1 MFSDVTIFVY
11 SKPNMASTS
20 RQRSASPSS
29 EDAKLVLM
37 LQKNKEEISTKLGTG
52 REILGVAD
60 PQ

>member
-1 MFSDVTIFVY
+1 MVPVASSQ

-20 RQRSASPSS
+20 RQRSASSSS

>member
-1 MFSDVTIFVY
+1 
-11 SKPNMASTS
+11 MASTS
-20 RQRSASPSS
+20 RQRSASSSS

-52 REILGVAD
+52 REILEVAD